1 MKKAIAWAAAA
12 ALALS
17 LTACSSAS
25 SSAAPKGGASQP
37 QAASSAAPASSSA
50 AAQPAAPAEATI
62 EEQVL
67 YEKDGLKI
75 TAKSLALGGLFG
87 PELKVL
93 VENDGTQ
100 NVTVQVRRV
109 SVNGYMADSSFSCD
123 VAAGKKVNDEIS
135 FMDSTLEACGIDT
148 ITDIELSF
156 HVFTTEGWD
165 TLDDSDLIQLQTSA
179 AGSYQQAY
187 NDAGTVLV
195 DQDGIKIVY
204 QGLKTGGLMGPSIL
218 LYMENNT
225 DQSVTIQQRNMSLNG
240 FMIDGIFSCELE
252 AGKKAV
258 DDISIFDSDLEEND
272 ITELENGELSFHI
285 FATEGWNTIFDT
297 DMIAIEF

>member
-25 SSAAPKGGASQP
+25 SSAAPKDNASQP
-37 QAASSAAPASSSA
+37 QASSAAAPASSSTA
-50 AAQPAAPAEATI
+50 PQPASPAEATI

-75 TAKSLALGGLFG
+75 TAKSLETGGLFG

-93 VENDGTQ
+93 VENDGDQ
-100 NVTVQVRRV
+100 NVTVQARRV
-109 SVNGYMADSSFSCD
+109 SVNGYMAESSFSCD
-123 VAAGKKVNDEIS
+123 VAAGKKVNDKIS
-135 FMDSTLEACGIDT
+135 FMDSTLEACNIET

-165 TLDDSDLIQLQTSA
+165 TLDDSDLVQLQTSA

-187 NDAGTVLV
+187 DDAGTVLV
-195 DQDGIKIVY
+195 DQDGVKIVY
-204 QGLKTGGLMGPSIL
+204 RGLENDGLMGPQIL
-218 LYMENNT
+218 LYLENNT
-225 DQSVTIQQRNMSLNG
+225 DQSVTVQQRNMSLNG

-258 DDISIFDSDLEEND
+258 DHISVFDSDLEENG

-297 DMIAIEF
+297 EDIAIEF

>member
-25 SSAAPKGGASQP
+25 SAASQGGASQP
-37 QAASSAAPASSSA
+37 PAASGAPAASSA
-50 AAQPAAPAEATI
+50 AAQPAAPAAATI

-75 TAKSLALGGLFG
+75 TAKSLELGGLMG
-87 PELKVL
+87 PKLKVL
-93 VENDGTQ
+93 VENDGAQ
-100 NVTVQVRRV
+100 NVTIQVRRV
-109 SVNGYMADSSFSCD
+109 SVNGYMTDSSFSCD
-123 VAAGKKVNDEIS
+123 VAAGKKVNDEVS
-135 FMDSTLEACGIDT
+135 FMNSSLEACGIET

-156 HVFTTEGWD
+156 HIFTTEGWD

-179 AGSYQQAY
+179 AGSHQQAY
-187 NDAGTVLV
+187 DDAGTVLV

-204 QGLKTGGLMGPSIL
+204 RGLETGGLMGPSML
-218 LYMENNT
+218 LYLENNT
-225 DQSVTIQQRNMSLNG
+225 DQSVTVQQRNMSLNG
-240 FMIDGIFSCELE
+240 FMIDGIFSCEVE

-258 DDISIFDSDLEEND
+258 DDISIFDSDLEENG

-285 FATEGWNTIFDT
+285 FATDGWNTIFDT
-297 DMIAIEF
+297 DMIAVEF